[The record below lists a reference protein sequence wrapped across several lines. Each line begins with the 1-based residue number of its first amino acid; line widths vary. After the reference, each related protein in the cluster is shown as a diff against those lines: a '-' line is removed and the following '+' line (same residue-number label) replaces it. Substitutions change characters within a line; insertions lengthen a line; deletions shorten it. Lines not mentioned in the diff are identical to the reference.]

1 MSTRPPDVGGG
12 GAGVGIIAFQQ
23 QSEQLLG
30 GSRLQR
36 VVEIG
41 ATTVPSGVYFQTR
54 LPAANYTRADGQNV
68 IDVLSGAIE
77 DSLVGPYIVGM
88 QYRQDVNTAG
98 QLLDQMEVFWETPDE
113 SAAGSIVLPLA
124 RVEPTYVNPAV
135 QAAVAPYLP

>member
-12 GAGVGIIAFQQ
+12 APGTGVIIFQQ

-36 VVEIG
+36 VVELG
-41 ATTVPSGVYFQTR
+41 ATTSPSDIYFQTR

-68 IDVLSGAIE
+68 VDVLSGAIE
-77 DSLVGPYIVGM
+77 DSLIGPYIVGM
-88 QYRQDVNTAG
+88 SYRQDVNQAG
-98 QLLDQMEVFWETPDE
+98 QLLDQMEVFWTTPDE
-113 SAAGSIVLPLA
+113 SASGSVILPLA

-135 QAAVAPYLP
+135 QGAVAPYLV